1 MLDNATI
8 TNYIKW
14 GDISLY
20 LSKDDLETERYYS
33 WINETKKCRLI
44 YLVKES
50 LKFAQP
56 YYNCD
61 KVAIYLY
68 SLIGQWLLEA
78 SSVSGSGIVLGLP
91 VLPVVASNIAGQ
103 IELIVV
109 DGGTIQPN
117 DTTYTNV
124 ILKGCILIVA
134 VDGSVISPNL
144 SGQQSYTFNTATGTI
159 TFSDPLQNNQVILIT
174 YIFVNNST
182 SGNVLTTED
191 GQILLTEDGQQ
202 ITV

>member
-56 YYNCD
+56 YYN
-61 KVAIYLY
+61 
-68 SLIGQWLLEA
+68 
-78 SSVSGSGIVLGLP
+78 
-91 VLPVVASNIAGQ
+91 
-103 IELIVV
+103 
-109 DGGTIQPN
+109 
-117 DTTYTNV
+117 
-124 ILKGCILIVA
+124 
-134 VDGSVISPNL
+134 
-144 SGQQSYTFNTATGTI
+144 
-159 TFSDPLQNNQVILIT
+159 
-174 YIFVNNST
+174 
-182 SGNVLTTED
+182 
-191 GQILLTEDGQQ
+191 
-202 ITV
+202 